1 MNRFFLFLSC
11 LLAISNVIGSLTP
24 PSQDPFYKQPSRLE
38 AAAPGTILRSRES
51 PYSYKQPLTE
61 WVDKGYQILYRTS
74 DSYGRPVAAATT
86 ILIPPNPDLTKIVA
100 FQSFMNSAGLDCS
113 PSYYF
118 VAEGVE
124 MGEYDTIVTLVHRMA
139 ITTALN
145 QGWIV
150 TVNDHEGLNASFMA
164 NRRGAHAVLDG
175 IRATLLS
182 SNFTGVDHDAAV
194 IMTAYSAGSSPTV
207 LAAEIKSTYAPELN
221 IIGTAVGGL
230 LPSLQSVVNYLMPS
244 DWTLLA
250 AIWGLASEYPALFS
264 LLQESLSHNITRK
277 IQFEEFH
284 PMCSEQL
291 RSTLGDQKIASYFHS
306 MEFLTSPDVQEI
318 FSNNSLGQDVP
329 AMPMFIYE
337 STHDEASPTVDTD
350 NLVSWYCKE
359 GATIHYRMQTQE
371 SHRSLFLYGFWQ
383 GLAWSKER
391 FDGVAMPKGCQNS
404 THYFANTDLDSIAFL
419 GETAVGAIERQLGI
433 DLPSLI
439 I

>member
-38 AAAPGTILRSRES
+38 AAPPGTILRSRES

-61 WVDKGYQILYRTS
+61 WVNKGYQILYRTS
-74 DSYGRPVAAATT
+74 DSYGRPVAAAATV
-86 ILIPPNPDLTKIVA
+86 LIPPNPDLTKIVA
-100 FQSFMNSAGLDCS
+100 FQPFMNSAGFDCS

-118 VAEGVE
+118 VADGVE
-124 MGEYDTIVTLVHRMA
+124 MGQYDSIVTLVHRIA
-139 ITTALN
+139 ITAALN

-150 TVNDHEGLNASFMA
+150 TLHDHEGLDASFMA

-182 SNFTGVDHDAAV
+182 SDFTDVDRDAAV
-194 IMTAYSAGSSPTV
+194 VMMGYSGGSSPTT
-207 LAAEIKSTYAPELN
+207 LAAELKSAYAPELN
-221 IIGTAVGGL
+221 IIGVAVGGL

-250 AIWGLASEYPALFS
+250 AIWGLASEYPALS
-264 LLQESLSHNITRK
+264 DLVQESLSLNLTRK
-277 IQFEEFH
+277 KQFEEFH

-291 RSTLGDQKIASYFHS
+291 RSTLGYEEIASYFHS
-306 MEFLTSPDVQEI
+306 MEFLNSPDVQEI

-329 AMPMFIYE
+329 VMPMFIYE
-337 STHDEASPTVDTD
+337 STHDEASPTVDAD
-350 NLVSWYCKE
+350 NLVSWYCKK
-359 GATIHYRMQTQE
+359 GVRIDYRLQTQE
-371 SHRSLFLYGFWQ
+371 SHRSLGIYGFWQ
-383 GLAWSKER
+383 GLAWAKER
-391 FDGVAMPKGCQNS
+391 FDGLAMPEGCQNS
-404 THYFANTDLDSIAFL
+404 TDYFANTDFDSISFL

>member
-1 MNRFFLFLSC
+1 
-11 LLAISNVIGSLTP
+11 
-24 PSQDPFYKQPSRLE
+24 
-38 AAAPGTILRSRES
+38 
-51 PYSYKQPLTE
+51 
-61 WVDKGYQILYRTS
+61 
-74 DSYGRPVAAATT
+74 
-86 ILIPPNPDLTKIVA
+86 
-100 FQSFMNSAGLDCS
+100 MNSAGFDCS

-118 VAEGVE
+118 VADGVE
-124 MGEYDTIVTLVHRMA
+124 MGQYDSIVTLVHRIAMTA
-139 ITTALN
+139 ALN

-150 TVNDHEGLNASFMA
+150 TLNDHEGLNASFMA

-182 SNFTGVDHDAAV
+182 TRLTNVDRDAAV
-194 IMTAYSAGSSPTV
+194 VMMGYSGGSSATA
-207 LAAEIKSTYAPELN
+207 LAAELKSIYAPELN

-250 AIWGLASEYPALFS
+250 AIWGLASEYRTLS
-264 LLQESLSHNITRK
+264 RLMQESLSHNVTRK
-277 IQFEEFH
+277 KQFEEFQ

-291 RSTLGDQKIASYFHS
+291 RSTLGYEKISSYFHS
-306 MEFLTSPDVQEI
+306 MEFLNSPDIQEV

-329 AMPMFIYE
+329 SMPMFIYE

-350 NLVSWYCKE
+350 NLVSWYCRE

-371 SHRSLFLYGFWQ
+371 SHRSLALTGILQ
-383 GLAWSKER
+383 ALTWSKER
-391 FDGVAMPKGCQNS
+391 FDGLVMPKGCQNS
-404 THYFANTDLDSIAFL
+404 THYFASTEFDSLAFL
-419 GETAVGAIERQLGI
+419 GETAIGAIERQLGI